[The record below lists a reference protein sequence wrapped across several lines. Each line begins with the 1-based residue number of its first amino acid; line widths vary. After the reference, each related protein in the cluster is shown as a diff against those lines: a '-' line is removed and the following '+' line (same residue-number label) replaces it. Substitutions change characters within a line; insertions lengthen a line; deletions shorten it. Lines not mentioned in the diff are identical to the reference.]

1 MSHREL
7 LLDAVTDRPFTRDEA
22 MAHIVEERKRVGWLG
37 EVREAIFG
45 MQDGLLTSVGLVS
58 AVGSAVT
65 DTWFVLLAGFASA
78 LAGSVS
84 MAVGEYVSSRSQRE
98 IYEAEIADE
107 QSEVEERPAEAR
119 AEIRALFQEEG
130 VSPEDSESLASI
142 ICKYPKSWLKT
153 MVEKELFLVLE
164 EQSGAIQGSLVMGAC
179 FLVGGV
185 LPVLPYLFMTGIPAV
200 ALSIALA
207 ALALF
212 AIGVGK
218 ALPARQNPLMSGLQI
233 MLLGALSGIAG
244 HLLGS
249 ILPSLLGAP
258 PGMMG

>member
-1 MSHREL
+1 MSDRGRL
-7 LLDAVTDRPFTRDEA
+7 LEAVADRPFTREEA

-37 EVREAIFG
+37 EIREAIFG

-58 AVGSAVT
+58 AVGSAVS
-65 DTWFVLLAGFASA
+65 DTWLILLAGFASA

-107 QSEVEERPAEAR
+107 RSEVEERPSEAR
-119 AEIRALFQEEG
+119 AEISALFQEEG
-130 VSPEDSESLASI
+130 VSEADAETLASI

-164 EQSGAIQGSLVMGAC
+164 EQAGALQGALVMGLC

-185 LPVLPYLFMTGIPAV
+185 LPVLPYLMMKGIPAV
-200 ALSIALA
+200 AVSIALA
-207 ALALF
+207 GLALF
-212 AIGVGK
+212 AIGFGK
-218 ALPARQNPLMSGLQI
+218 ALPARQNPLTAGLQI
-233 MLLGALSGIAG
+233 MVLGALSGIAG
-244 HLLGS
+244 HLLGT
-249 ILPSLLGAP
+249 ILPTLLGAP
-258 PGMMG
+258 PGMAG